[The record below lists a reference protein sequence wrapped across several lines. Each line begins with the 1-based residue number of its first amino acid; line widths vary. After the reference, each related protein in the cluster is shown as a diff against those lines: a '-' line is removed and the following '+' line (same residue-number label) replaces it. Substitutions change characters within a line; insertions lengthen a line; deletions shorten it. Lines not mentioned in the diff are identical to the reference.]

1 MARSKM
7 TLVITLLLLGPVQL
21 RGQVFGGVFG
31 ILVQD
36 SCGESGESSG
46 VGVEGGLNIPVL
58 PLDVFGSAEWFFP
71 NCARRDLRGWSLGFN
86 YRVLPVPLV
95 SPYVTGG
102 RTWRRSENGEPPGS
116 GEGMFG
122 GIGIDVSLPGFGLF
136 TEIRY
141 EFLSGDL
148 AQTVMRA
155 GFLLS
160 WGGLPL

>member
-1 MARSKM
+1 MARFKL
-7 TLVITLLLLGPVQL
+7 TLAITLLLLGPVQL

-31 ILVQD
+31 VLVQD
-36 SCGESGESSG
+36 SCGESSG

-58 PLDVFGSAEWFFP
+58 PLDIFGSAEWFSP

-86 YRVLPVPLV
+86 YRVLPVPMV

-102 RTWRRSENGEPPGS
+102 RTWRRSDNGEPPGN

-122 GIGIDVSLPGFGLF
+122 GIGIDVSLPRFGL
-136 TEIRY
+136 
-141 EFLSGDL
+141 
-148 AQTVMRA
+148 MRA